1 MSSND
6 SFDHETNSDEINE
19 NFKVKKEEKLALYSR
34 TIAVSTSRGLVQPF
48 VSMIALAMGASS
60 GLLGWIQ
67 SISNLLSTFLS
78 PIFGRFSDKVRKR
91 IPFIVISTI
100 TWGIPYAFLYF
111 IDPSFSWAI
120 VIVVALVNLIASLG
134 LPAWS
139 ALMNELFPK
148 EIRGKLTGRI
158 FWFDAIGSTIATIF
172 TGIVLTRI
180 FKDIDYQKYILIP
193 VAIGVFLS
201 ILGVLPFKKI
211 EEPLK
216 KIVKEEQPIPRKL
229 NESFK
234 IAFANKPFRKYTII
248 SVIQSLFFSFAWP
261 LFSIFQVKV
270 LKATAL
276 EIAILSISFSISI
289 LLVIRLGAKLSD
301 RFGRTKLIFFN
312 RFMLVAFPVSYIF
325 ATEVWHLYIIHY
337 VIAPFMFLG
346 TPSVHAYLLDIVP
359 PKEGG
364 MYFGIFNMLTG
375 VALFIG
381 ALVGGYLTEMNEFL
395 LNSTNI
401 TAVLSINISVL
412 QPVSDLIKYTVLN
425 QNVMSDTLRLA
436 VIISFIV
443 VAIGRVLTSLLFLT
457 LKEVKKFPAS
467 WGDVLR
473 QIKRRL
479 RIAPPV

>member
-180 FKDIDYQKYILIP
+180 FKDIDYQLQ
-193 VAIGVFLS
+193 L
-201 ILGVLPFKKI
+201 L
-211 EEPLK
+211 
-216 KIVKEEQPIPRKL
+216 Q
-229 NESFK
+229 
-234 IAFANKPFRKYTII
+234 TI
-248 SVIQSLFFSFAWP
+248 
-261 LFSIFQVKV
+261 
-270 LKATAL
+270 
-276 EIAILSISFSISI
+276 
-289 LLVIRLGAKLSD
+289 
-301 RFGRTKLIFFN
+301 
-312 RFMLVAFPVSYIF
+312 
-325 ATEVWHLYIIHY
+325 
-337 VIAPFMFLG
+337 
-346 TPSVHAYLLDIVP
+346 
-359 PKEGG
+359 
-364 MYFGIFNMLTG
+364 
-375 VALFIG
+375 
-381 ALVGGYLTEMNEFL
+381 
-395 LNSTNI
+395 
-401 TAVLSINISVL
+401 
-412 QPVSDLIKYTVLN
+412 
-425 QNVMSDTLRLA
+425 
-436 VIISFIV
+436 
-443 VAIGRVLTSLLFLT
+443 
-457 LKEVKKFPAS
+457 
-467 WGDVLR
+467 
-473 QIKRRL
+473 QI
-479 RIAPPV
+479 